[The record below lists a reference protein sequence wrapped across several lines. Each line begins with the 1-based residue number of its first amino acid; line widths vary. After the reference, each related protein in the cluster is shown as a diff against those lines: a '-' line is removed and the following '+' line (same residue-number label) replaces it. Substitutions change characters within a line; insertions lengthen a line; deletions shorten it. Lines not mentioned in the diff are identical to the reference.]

1 MTRQTSKAQLLKDI
15 QTQRRRLENNLA
27 KLSANELIE
36 PGVTGS
42 WSVKDL
48 LAHLSAWEQLFLHW
62 CSSGEGAPA
71 CEIPPV
77 GMSRHAMA
85 VLNEAIFE
93 RNRDRPLEDVLADFT
108 ASFLQIQTAIQ
119 DISEEDLFAYGRFAW
134 TGNLTLADYAAGNT
148 CNHYAWANA
157 QIRKWVSCYWSPHRH
172 TSVKAEDR

>member
-15 QTQRRRLENNLA
+15 QTERRRLEKNLA
-27 KLSANELIE
+27 KLSEGELIE

-62 CSSGEGAPA
+62 CSSGEGAPSS
-71 CEIPPV
+71 EVPPV
-77 GMSRHAMA
+77 GMSRHAIA
-85 VLNEAIFE
+85 ALNQAIFE
-93 RNRDRPLEDVLADFT
+93 RNRGRPLEDVVADFT
-108 ASFLQIQTAIQ
+108 ASFLQIQAAIQ
-119 DISEEDLFAYGRFAW
+119 DISEEDLFAHGRFAW

-157 QIRKWVSCYWSPHRH
+157 QIRKWISSARSLHRQG
-172 TSVKAEDR
+172 SDKSEGR

>member
-15 QTQRRRLENNLA
+15 QTQRRRLEKNLA
-27 KLSANELIE
+27 KLSASELIE

-48 LAHLSAWEQLFLHW
+48 LAHLTAWEQLFLHW
-62 CSSGEGAPA
+62 CSSGEGAPT

-77 GMSRHAMA
+77 GMSRQAMA
-85 VLNEAIFE
+85 VLNEAIFK
-93 RNRDRPLEDVLADFT
+93 RNRDRPLEDVAAEFT
-108 ASFLQIQTAIQ
+108 ASFLQIQAAIQ
-119 DISEEDLFAYGRFAW
+119 DISEEDLFAHGRFPW

-157 QIRKWVSCYWSPHRH
+157 QIRKWISSARPLHRNA
-172 TSVKAEDR
+172 SVKSEGR